1 MTDQMN
7 PVQPPQTAAPA
18 TNTMALVSL
27 IAGIVGLTII
37 PLVGSI
43 VAVITG
49 PMARKEIAASAG
61 AQGGDTMARA
71 GIILGWVGI
80 GFSVLGLCIA
90 CLIFVLLPLGIFG
103 AFQNDYSLL
112 PALLAW
118 V

>member
-7 PVQPPQTAAPA
+7 PAPAPQAAAPA
-18 TNTMALVSL
+18 SNTMALVSL
-27 IAGIVGLTII
+27 IAGIVGLTIF
-37 PLVGSI
+37 PLIGSV

-61 AQGGDTMARA
+61 AQGGDGMARA

-80 GFSVLGLCIA
+80 GISVLGVCIA
-90 CLIFVLLPLGIFG
+90 CLVFVLVPLGIFG
-103 AFQNDYSLL
+103 AFRNDYSLL

-118 V
+118 I